1 MQDGTILGIG
11 MNNKL
16 YTRAD
21 LNAKWVMAPNVG
33 GKVKGVVSIMKD
45 GTILGLAM
53 DGSLLTRV
61 NLDAKWV
68 KAANCG
74 KVKAITIMQGGII
87 LGVGMNNKLYTRA
100 TLYVNW
106 AQAPDAG
113 GQVTGVTPIM
123 QDGTI
128 LGIALDG
135 SLVTRSGLNAKW
147 VKTPDMG
154 GQMKAVAIMQDGTIL
169 GVDMEGNLC
178 PTNLDVKP
186 PPETIRIAVGKAM
199 NPQRIMIA
207 QAVNSNYTQSEWG
220 PDSEKKM
227 DINGFEHQMEL
238 WASPL
243 SSLGLSVLQLEVKTI
258 RLV

>member
-1 MQDGTILGIG
+1 
-11 MNNKL
+11 
-16 YTRAD
+16 
-21 LNAKWVMAPNVG
+21 
-33 GKVKGVVSIMKD
+33 
-45 GTILGLAM
+45 
-53 DGSLLTRV
+53 
-61 NLDAKWV
+61 
-68 KAANCG
+68 
-74 KVKAITIMQGGII
+74 
-87 LGVGMNNKLYTRA
+87 
-100 TLYVNW
+100 
-106 AQAPDAG
+106 
-113 GQVTGVTPIM
+113 VTGVTPIM

-147 VKTPDMG
+147 VKTPDIG